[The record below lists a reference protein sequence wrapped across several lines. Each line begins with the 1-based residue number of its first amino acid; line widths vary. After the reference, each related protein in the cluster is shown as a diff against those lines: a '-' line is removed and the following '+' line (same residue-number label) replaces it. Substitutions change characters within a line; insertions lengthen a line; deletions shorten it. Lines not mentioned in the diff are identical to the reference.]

1 MKKKTFLYS
10 GLVLSLAILLSGFVS
25 PLGGE
30 GYQIFLDN
38 KLVLEQ
44 FGNDM
49 KQVKN
54 LQLDPTQ
61 LKSEL
66 RVKFYHCGMAGKSRI
81 LELRTPG
88 KQVLR
93 QWQFANEEGKNFAIT
108 VPVKDILDLQKKA
121 GAGTLHLF
129 YSSKEAPEGRFLAG
143 IITSEKSIAS
153 R

>member
-1 MKKKTFLYS
+1 MKKNTFLNP
-10 GLVLSLAILLSGFVS
+10 GLLALIAIFLTGFIS

-30 GYQIFLDN
+30 GYQIYIDN

-44 FGNDM
+44 FGNDR

-54 LQLDPTQ
+54 LQLEPSQ
-61 LKSEL
+61 AKSEL
-66 RVKFYHCGMAGKSRI
+66 RVKFYHCGMAGNSRI

-108 VPVKDILDLQKKA
+108 VAVKDILDLQKKA
-121 GAGTLHLF
+121 GAGTMHLF
-129 YSSKEAPEGRFLAG
+129 YASKEAPEGRFLAG
-143 IITSEKSIAS
+143 LISSEKSIAS
-153 R
+153 K